1 MRIGVLTGGGDVP
14 GLNQC
19 IKAITFGAHSL
30 GWEVVG
36 IRRGWAGLLNYNQ
49 AASEEANRQWIES
62 LSPATTR
69 IIDRSGGTYL
79 HTSRLNPQSVPA
91 SALPEFLRTR
101 FPVEPGGSEI
111 DCTAQVL
118 ENIASLRLD
127 AIVPIGGDDTL
138 AYAVRL
144 HREGVKVVSIPKTM
158 DNDVHGTDYCLGFST
173 AVGRSIDF
181 IHSLRTPAGSHE
193 RIAVVELFG
202 RNSGETSLIA
212 AYLADVDRALIS
224 EVPFDVER
232 LAGMLVED
240 RRKNPSNYAVVTV
253 SEGASMLRPG
263 SEPAKAPVGGIG
275 ALISAELRRLT
286 GVDIIS
292 QQIAYLM
299 RAGTPDALDRMVAVS
314 FGRLSV
320 GLIQQ
325 GYFGRMVAL
334 RSGVYTTVPVET
346 SVLGTK
352 QVDVHELYDSEQYR
366 PRVSHLLGK
375 PMFLY

>member
-1 MRIGVLTGGGDVP
+1 MT
-14 GLNQC
+14 
-19 IKAITFGAHSL
+19 AGAHSL
-30 GWEVVG
+30 GWEVLG
-36 IRRGWAGLLNYNQ
+36 IRRGWAGLLNYN
-49 AASEEANRQWIES
+49 AAAGEEANRQWVEPLS
-62 LSPATTR
+62 LAATRT
-69 IIDRSGGTYL
+69 IDRSGGTYL
-79 HTSRLNPQSVPA
+79 HTSRLIPESVPA
-91 SALPEFLRTR
+91 AALPEFLKGR
-101 FPVEPGGSEI
+101 FPVEPGQPGV
-111 DCTAQVL
+111 DCTPYIL
-118 ENIASLRLD
+118 ENIASLGLD

-138 AYAVRL
+138 AYGVRL
-144 HREGVKVVSIPKTM
+144 HREGVKVVAIPKTM

-173 AVGRSIDF
+173 AVGRSVDF

-193 RIAVVELFG
+193 RITVVELFG

-232 LAGMLVED
+232 LAGMLVDD
-240 RRKNPSNYAVVTV
+240 RAKNPSNYAIVTV
-253 SEGASMLRPG
+253 SEGASMLRPNA
-263 SEPAKAPVGGIG
+263 EPARAQVGGIG
-275 ALISAELRRLT
+275 AALSAELKRIT

-314 FGRLSV
+314 FGRLAV

-352 QVDVHELYDSEQYR
+352 QVDIQELYDSEQYR

>member
-1 MRIGVLTGGGDVP
+1 
-14 GLNQC
+14 
-19 IKAITFGAHSL
+19 
-30 GWEVVG
+30 
-36 IRRGWAGLLNYNQ
+36 
-49 AASEEANRQWIES
+49 
-62 LSPATTR
+62 
-69 IIDRSGGTYL
+69 
-79 HTSRLNPQSVPA
+79 
-91 SALPEFLRTR
+91 
-101 FPVEPGGSEI
+101 
-111 DCTAQVL
+111 
-118 ENIASLRLD
+118 
-127 AIVPIGGDDTL
+127 
-138 AYAVRL
+138 
-144 HREGVKVVSIPKTM
+144 
-158 DNDVHGTDYCLGFST
+158 
-173 AVGRSIDF
+173 
-181 IHSLRTPAGSHE
+181 
-193 RIAVVELFG
+193 
-202 RNSGETSLIA
+202 
-212 AYLADVDRALIS
+212 
-224 EVPFDVER
+224 
-232 LAGMLVED
+232 
-240 RRKNPSNYAVVTV
+240 
-253 SEGASMLRPG
+253 MLRPG